1 MVKTSTKTAKER
13 RKFLDKKSVFVL
25 IYISR
30 FTDASAGHSGMKF
43 KSFLRLTD
51 KSGITTGEQKTDF
64 KPTVWAVLK
73 LQDCPICF

>member
-1 MVKTSTKTAKER
+1 MTKTSKER
-13 RKFLDKKSVFVL
+13 LKFLDKNTVFVL
-25 IYISR
+25 EYIGR
-30 FTDASAGHSGMKF
+30 FTDAAEGHSGMKF

-51 KSGITTGEQKTDF
+51 KSGITTGEQKTGF